1 MLQILYTLG
10 KTLYDEER
18 GVEYPPLKCMNNDVY
33 ADAIKNKSAKECI
46 FAINATAQLN
56 SDIAY
61 SFRRSLVERRFD
73 LLINYTEAK
82 NGLLLDNND
91 YSDALK
97 NDEHNK
103 VYFYESPFVETQLL
117 ISETADLVY
126 EKSSQTG
133 TIKISEQGSNR
144 KDRYTSASY
153 GNFFLDKLEIDLIG
167 KSKHVEFDPSKFIMS
182 TQPTIRRR

>member
-1 MLQILYTLG
+1 MQILYTLG

-33 ADAIKNKSAKECI
+33 ADAIKNKAAKECI

-61 SFRRSLVERRFD
+61 SFRRSLAERKID

-82 NGLLLDNND
+82 NGLLIENNE
-91 YSDALK
+91 YSEALK
-97 NDEHNK
+97 TDDHNK
-103 VYFYESPFVETQLL
+103 IFFYESPFIETQLL

-133 TIKISEQGSNR
+133 VIKISEQGSNR

-153 GNFFLDKLEIDLIG
+153 GNYLLDKLEIDLYG
-167 KSKHVEFDPSKFIMS
+167 RKKHVDFDPSKFIMS
-182 TQPTIRRR
+182 TPPTLRRR